1 MFVCPRARVGP
12 LVSARA
18 GAIPQRFDA
27 ARRGMRCAPVDS
39 PGNDLS
45 RSERFRGIAAVDGA
59 CLGFWFDFYLVGRAD
74 LYRYGWMSL
83 SGKPSWELPCLLSG
97 KGS

>member
-1 MFVCPRARVGP
+1 MRRVEECDGR
-12 LVSARA
+12 LL
-18 GAIPQRFDA
+18 I
-27 ARRGMRCAPVDS
+27 

-45 RSERFRGIAAVDGA
+45 RSEGVRGIAVVEGV